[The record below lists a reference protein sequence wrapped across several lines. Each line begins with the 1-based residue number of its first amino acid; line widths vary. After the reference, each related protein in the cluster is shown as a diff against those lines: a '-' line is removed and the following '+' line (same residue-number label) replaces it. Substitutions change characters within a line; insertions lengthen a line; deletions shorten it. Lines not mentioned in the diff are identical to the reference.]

1 VFNGI
6 GGMWSHSALQEA
18 GMKRNRLSS
27 ALVVTALLAVGVAA
41 QSPPSFAGKWTVVP
55 DPAGGGRGGFG
66 GIGQSATITQD
77 ATSMTIARTTQ
88 MGEFTSV
95 YKLDGSE
102 SKNTLNIQGNAVEQ
116 LSTAKWD
123 AGKLIVVTKMS
134 FDGNPVEVSMTM
146 ALDPSGNLLVET
158 TRPDFQSGAPVT
170 TKTTYKKG

>member
-1 VFNGI
+1 
-6 GGMWSHSALQEA
+6 
-18 GMKRNRLSS
+18 MKRNRLSS
-27 ALVVTALLAVGVAA
+27 ALVVTALLAFSVAA
-41 QSPPSFAGKWTVVP
+41 QSPPSFAGKWSAVP
-55 DPAGGGRGGFG
+55 DPAGRHADRQRAGGAGGGRGGFG

-77 ATSMTIARTTQ
+77 AASMTIVRTTQ